1 MFLEE
6 FVEKCQNNL
15 LVASSKVPLAY
26 LVSRGITLTDIK
38 KYKIGFSGNFISR
51 IPETDSDSKNFNFW
65 IRNISKRITL
75 PIFDELGKIRGVE
88 TRALDQSTLIN
99 TLESKYKEK
108 FRENILKFPENSLRY
123 NKFYLEETKFVA
135 NFFGLPAAMET
146 VWKEKAAYLTEGAFD
161 CISLAQIFPNSL
173 SALTA
178 NINDNQISWL
188 KRYTTKIYLVFDS
201 DKKGREAA
209 TKVKKLLV
217 DTPTQ
222 VIEIGIPGKDINAF
236 HIEQGLEELKKYI
249 TEKLKFYF

>member
-1 MFLEE
+1 MFLDE

-15 LVASSKVPLAY
+15 LLATSKVPLAY
-26 LVSRGITLTDIK
+26 LVSRGISLADIK
-38 KYKIGFSGNFISR
+38 KYKLGFSGNILPR

-65 IRNISKRITL
+65 IRNIAKRITL
-75 PIFDELGKIRGVE
+75 PVFDEFGKIRGVE
-88 TRALDQSTLIN
+88 TRALDQSTLLN
-99 TLESKYKEK
+99 TLDLKYREK
-108 FRENILKFPENSLRY
+108 FKENILKFPESSLRY

-135 NFFGLPAAMET
+135 NFFGLPTAMESI
-146 VWKEKAAYLTEGAFD
+146 WKEKAVYLTEGAFD

-178 NINDNQISWL
+178 NLNDHQISWL
-188 KRYTTKIYLVFDS
+188 KRYTTKIHLLFDS

-209 TKVKKLLV
+209 VKVKKLLA
-217 DTPTQ
+217 DTNTQ

-236 HIEQGLEELKKYI
+236 YIEHGLTELKKHI